1 MAIEFEIFAHFCS
14 KLMNI
19 RSGWGEL
26 GVSLIEGEAHQV
38 LEAVSICLDLKC
50 VLNLGSILYI
60 KVLILRSSVEA

>member
-1 MAIEFEIFAHFCS
+1 
-14 KLMNI
+14 MNI